1 MMKLNRAKFRI
12 YMDIVLFIIISI
24 ISPLSMI
31 IGMLTNN
38 HIIRPAEFF
47 TIIYLTNLLFYRI
60 CTEFECVSENK
71 SKCHIVDYMTFLYIL
86 CIISSTVLIAYLVYF
101 AGAKLLN
108 ETLKEI
114 LVDHVLYSTIVGSS
128 FIIHLVFDNT
138 VTLYNLYFKK

>member
-1 MMKLNRAKFRI
+1 MKLDRAKFRI
-12 YMDIVLFIIISI
+12 YMDIILFIIISI
-24 ISPLSMI
+24 ISPLCMI
-31 IGMLTNN
+31 IGMMSND

-71 SKCHIVDYMTFLYIL
+71 TKCRIIDSMSFLYIL
-86 CIISSTVLIAYLVYF
+86 CIISSAVLIAYLIYF
-101 AGAKLLN
+101 AGIKLLN

-114 LVDHVLYSTIVGSS
+114 IVDHVLYSTIVGSS